1 MISWEYASANLAKI
15 LAQEVYETH
24 KFEKK
29 INYGIDN
36 VIYYSMVNLE
46 MLIPPLL
53 YWWNYCPSVDWDP
66 SGLTCK
72 SAVNPEE
79 TSDLM

>member
-53 YWWNYCPSVDWDP
+53 YWWNYCPSVDWDVDRTRQP
-66 SGLTCK
+66 
-72 SAVNPEE
+72 
-79 TSDLM
+79 